1 MPEPT
6 DRFSACLKIVLAH
19 EGGYA
24 DHPADP
30 GGATNMGITRKTLAR
45 WRSVSPWWDLPKSA
59 VQQLRSEEAASIYK
73 ASYWERSNAQSLP
86 AGLDLALF
94 DYAVNSGPDRAIKSL
109 QKLLGVVAD
118 GQVGPLT
125 LAAIRTRVAA
135 AGVAGLIDALCNQRL
150 SFLTQLATF
159 AVFGRGWRRRVE
171 DIRKAAFADAGGPPR
186 TPSTQPSIW
195 SEVMNILAGYKT
207 YIVAAA
213 MVIAG
218 LAQVL
223 GVEIPTLE
231 GHSAG
236 QLVLEAIAI
245 IFLRKGIKNDIGGV

>member
-1 MPEPT
+1 MPDENQ
-6 DRFSACLKIVLAH
+6 RFAACLKVVLAH

-45 WRSVSPWWDLPKSA
+45 WRSISPWWQLPKSE
-59 VQQLRSEEAASIYK
+59 VQALGQEEAAKIYR
-73 ASYWERSNAQSLP
+73 ASYWERSKAGALP

-94 DYAVNSGPDRAIKSL
+94 DYAVNSGPDRAIRSL

-125 LAAIRTRVAA
+125 LRAIEAQATKT
-135 AGVAGLIDALCNQRL
+135 GVAGLVDALCNQRL
-150 SFLTQLATF
+150 SFLTQLSTF
-159 AVFGRGWRRRVE
+159 AVFGRGWRKRVE
-171 DIRKAAFADAGGPPR
+171 DVRTAAFAAAGGAPQ
-186 TPSTQPSIW
+186 TTTQTDMW
-195 SEVMNILAGYKT
+195 SEVMNVLAGYKT
-207 YIVAAA
+207 YIVAGA
-213 MVIAG
+213 MVLAG

-223 GVEIPTLE
+223 GAEVPTLE

-236 QLVLEAIAI
+236 QLILEAIAI